1 MPYLVDAYL
10 AWKSAPWSAY
20 PINPTSLPED
30 ITPLPERPETPE
42 VDGDEG
48 SESPLPSDVPSG
60 EGDFVMQG
68 VDTFGKL
75 ALLLHCVEDVILILS
90 L

>member
-10 AWKSAPWSAY
+10 AWRSAPWTAHTT
-20 PINPTSLPED
+20 NPGSVPDD
-30 ITPLPERPETPE
+30 ITPLPERPESPG
-42 VDGDEG
+42 GDEDEDG
-48 SESPLPSDVPSG
+48 ELNLPSDVSPG

-75 ALLLHCVEDVILILS
+75 ARLLR
-90 L
+90 